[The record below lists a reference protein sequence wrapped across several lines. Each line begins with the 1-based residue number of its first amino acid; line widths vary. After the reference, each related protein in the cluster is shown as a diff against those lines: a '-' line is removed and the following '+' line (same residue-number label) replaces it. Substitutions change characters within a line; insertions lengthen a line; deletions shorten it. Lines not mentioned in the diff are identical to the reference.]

1 MEIKNYL
8 VTKNYTISDHTKWYD
23 DRTHETDLVENYNAM
38 ENVLVDTANTH
49 LVGLD
54 EIIVHRGEA
63 AHIRDVFRVHFKEIY
78 DLWSSEPC
86 NILYT
91 DLDVVFLQQARF
103 FDQYDFFA
111 MFNFTDPPR
120 TVDSHYGLTF
130 EQFFNCGIRYYPHSM
145 KQETWDV
152 GFEML
157 ENWNPDRWD
166 SEQVIYNQM
175 LWTQNIDTQQFY
187 RPDLAF
193 QMLFDQPLHQ
203 YNTDFNRIDIQQAAV
218 VHVHGSRGSG
228 SRLQTINDLVSGNFH
243 EEILVL

>member
-1 MEIKNYL
+1 MKNYL
-8 VTKNYTISDHTKWYD
+8 VAKNYTITDHTKWYE
-23 DRTHETDLVENYNAM
+23 DRTNERNLVANYTAM
-38 ENVLVDTANTH
+38 EKVLCDTARQH

-54 EIIVHRGEA
+54 DIIVHRGEA
-63 AHIRDVFRVHFKEIY
+63 EHIRDVFRIHFREIY
-78 DLWSSEPC
+78 DLWKSEQC
-86 NILYT
+86 NILYC

-103 FDQYDFFA
+103 FGQYDFFA

-120 TVDSHYGLTF
+120 TVDKHYGLTF
-130 EQFFNCGIRYYPHSM
+130 ERFFNCGIRYYPHTM

-152 GFEML
+152 GFKML

-175 LWTQNIDTQQFY
+175 LWSQSVAPQLFY

-193 QMLFDQPLHQ
+193 QMLDNMPLHQ
-203 YNTDFNRIDIQQAAV
+203 YNTDFNRIDIRQAAV

-228 SRLQTINDLVSGNFH
+228 DRLEIMKQLVDGEFQD
-243 EEILVL
+243 EVLLL